1 MDFLASP
8 FGVMI
13 ILGIVAVAAVTFQPT
28 KYLGAWRQ
36 VAEHYETDRR
46 PSNAAFP
53 NEDVSLGK
61 FGVTRVDAALDDE
74 GFWML
79 YNGPEPKMAPDC
91 VLIPWDCIR
100 FKQENDATH
109 NFQIRLKKPLEF
121 FVSKEL
127 GASLQR
133 RSMTMP

>member
-1 MDFLASP
+1 
-8 FGVMI
+8 MI
-13 ILGIVAVAAVTFQPT
+13 ILGIVTVAAFTFQPA
-28 KYLGAWRQ
+28 KYVSAWRE
-36 VAEHYETDRR
+36 VAERYETNRR
-46 PSNAAFP
+46 PSNAEFP
-53 NEDVSLGK
+53 NEEVSLGNYK
-61 FGVTRVDAALDDE
+61 VTRVDAALDDE

-79 YNGPEPKMAPDC
+79 YNGPEPRMAPAC

-100 FKQENDATH
+100 FKQENEHTH
-109 NFQIRLKKPLEF
+109 NFQIRLKNPVEF

>member
-1 MDFLASP
+1 MDFLISP
-8 FGVMI
+8 LGVMI
-13 ILGIVAVAAVTFQPT
+13 ILGIVTVAAFTFQPA
-28 KYLGAWRQ
+28 KYVGAWREL
-36 VAEHYETDRR
+36 AERYETDRR
-46 PSNAAFP
+46 PANAAFP
-53 NEDVSLGK
+53 NEEVSMGNYK
-61 FGVTRVDAALDDE
+61 VTRVDAALDDE

-79 YNGPEPKMAPDC
+79 YNGPEPRMAPAC

-100 FKQENDATH
+100 FKRENDKNH
-109 NFQIRLKKPLEF
+109 NFQIRLKDPVEF